1 MHYAVFMGFFNF
13 FTRPA
18 NSLGMMFLAAWL
30 ILFGVVNAPFLN
42 FNFAHSSDL
51 LAVLAIAAG
60 ALLLMKR

>member
-13 FTRPA
+13 LARPA

-42 FNFAHSSDL
+42 FKFAHSSDL